1 MMHTTRA
8 WLVTPIGPAELVDR
22 LTREPCTVT
31 AGFLCDD
38 VWWLNDSL
46 SEDAPQVFAAVR
58 RGDDGAWRQLDT
70 FTVSWMAH
78 EWLAARLDHV
88 PALTGWPI
96 EEPNVRMALPFA

>member
-8 WLVTPIGPAELVDR
+8 WLVTPIAHAELVDR
-22 LTREPCTVT
+22 LTREPSTVT

-46 SEDAPQVFAAVR
+46 GVDAPQVFAALR
-58 RGDDGAWRQLDT
+58 RDESGTWRQLDS
-70 FTVSWMAH
+70 FTVSWMARD
-78 EWLAARLDHV
+78 RLTSLCEHL
-88 PALTGWPI
+88 PELTGWPI